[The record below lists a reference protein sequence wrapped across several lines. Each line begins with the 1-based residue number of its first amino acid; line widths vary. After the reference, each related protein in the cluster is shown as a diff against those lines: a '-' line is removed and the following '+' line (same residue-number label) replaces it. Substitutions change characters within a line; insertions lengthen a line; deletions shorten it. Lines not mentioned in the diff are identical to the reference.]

1 MGGYVLLGSETEY
14 LWRQWT
20 KKWSLSSIPDPEDPD
35 PVRCAI
41 VACIVEELVRAF
53 NWRLVLGMRHD
64 GKHIRRKNEGDPY
77 PPYTP
82 VVGPDWTRS
91 VPPIEPDMLKDLPS
105 EMVVE
110 SELNW
115 VWKNVDAR
123 KTSQNGLS
131 SQMIHEARHTSYNQ
145 RDSKCRK
152 VFDMSE
158 AVTMLKSMKDARSLA
173 AEYHRVYGEEAF
185 A

>member
-131 SQMIHEARHTSYNQ
+131 SQMWVGFIQ
-145 RDSKCRK
+145 CD
-152 VFDMSE
+152 FF
-158 AVTMLKSMKDARSLA
+158 
-173 AEYHRVYGEEAF
+173 GERL
-185 A
+185 